1 MTEAIVRPP
10 TLEEMASFYRV
21 YQTGIPNVDS
31 LSYDGFSRWWNRSK
45 ILGDLLALWRV
56 AAVGDEMVGVAIN
69 MVLDSYGW
77 GAIWELVVSPEWR
90 RKGIGTSLAQESEHA
105 LLERNPALTHFAMAV
120 KVHNPAAIPFAER
133 LGYGIQALVLRL
145 DGSVDKTNFTKTL
158 EVKIPRLEDIPLI
171 MHLTPDTYWGL
182 RDYRM
187 IEFSLR
193 GGNCHLMTEPASN
206 LIVGFVRYEYDHDYP
221 DSTVISFSYRQSY
234 GQDVVDAALNHVK
247 TKKAI
252 LWVQSKHEEIL
263 DHLYAKGFHRAE
275 AEFLARKRVKGL
287 TTAARD
293 LDKVGQV
300 LI

>member
-1 MTEAIVRPP
+1 MIETVVRPP
-10 TLEEMASFYRV
+10 TLEEMSSFYRV
-21 YQTGIPNVDS
+21 YQTGVPNVDS
-31 LSYDGFSRWWNRSK
+31 LTYDGFSRWWNRSK
-45 ILGDLLALWRV
+45 ILGGLLALWRV
-56 AAVGDEMVGVAIN
+56 AAVEDELVGVSIS

-77 GAIWELVVSPEWR
+77 GAIWELVVGPEWR
-90 RKGIGTSLAQESEHA
+90 RKGIGTRLAQESEHA

-120 KVHNPAAIPFAER
+120 KLQNPVAIPFAER

-145 DGSVDKTNFTKTL
+145 DGSVDKQTFIRTL

-193 GGNCHLMTEPASN
+193 GGNCHLIAEPTSN

-221 DSTVISFSYRQSY
+221 DSTVISFSYRQGY
-234 GQDVVDAALNHVK
+234 GKDVVDAALNQVK

-263 DHLYAKGFHRAE
+263 DHLYAKGFLRAA

-287 TTAARD
+287 SEILSD
-293 LDKVGQV
+293 
-300 LI
+300 